1 MEDVQPEDHR
11 RNGLSDQAACV
22 RVRPAKAR
30 VELGEIQLEKG
41 RIREL
46 GLGFVDLHADDRD
59 VGFLKDT
66 PPVERGLDTLAILVL
81 VVRDDGEHESRR
93 AARIG
98 VARHL
103 PETTLNRVMRLRP
116 TVKKH
121 HVAAVIE
128 LSQVHAKIP
137 SSATQC
143 AGQRANHL
151 LSIVAAA
158 LTAAAL
164 TAAALTAA
172 AALAAAALAAAAT
185 EGALALKAHH
195 DPPAYLGA
203 WLQKSSRVVW
213 A

>member
-1 MEDVQPEDHR
+1 M
-11 RNGLSDQAACV
+11 

-81 VVRDDGEHESRR
+81 VIGDDGKHELGRT
-93 AARIG
+93 ARI
-98 VARHL
+98 VLAHDVVEATL
-103 PETTLNRVMRLRP
+103 NTTLNRVTRLRP

-203 WLQKSSRVVW
+203 WLQKPIVARRLGIAAIIVDVTILAS
-213 A
+213 